1 MELALPKYHV
11 YEFSDKA
18 DNFEFFS
25 LNFGKLRSYL
35 PYFGSN
41 NVEGVA
47 VSWVEVEMSWVEVHG
62 AGWGWVEV
70 GARFSK
76 EIQFFIRKTQ
86 FSIYQSLK

>member
-25 LNFGKLRSYL
+25 LNFRKLRSYL

-47 VSWVEVEMSWVEVHG
+47 VSWAEAEMN
-62 AGWGWVEV
+62 
-70 GARFSK
+70 
-76 EIQFFIRKTQ
+76 
-86 FSIYQSLK
+86 